1 MKFVI
6 FAAGAVCGAML
17 ALFILALFK
26 GGDIDDD

>member
-1 MKFVI
+1 MKLAI
-6 FAAGAVCGAML
+6 FAARAECGALL